1 MEIRDLPDKK
11 PPINAGLLKFL
22 EETYPDTLPRSQIS
36 DFDLGV
42 LIGQRDVVE
51 HLRSIYEQEE

>member
-1 MEIRDLPDKK
+1 MEIRDLPDRK
-11 PPINAGLLKFL
+11 PPIHEGLLKFL
-22 EETYPDTLPRSQIS
+22 EQTYPDTLPRTQLTG
-36 DFDLGV
+36 FELGI